1 MVFLK
6 CDNIK
11 LYYFINFCF
20 KDAIKPNFYIYYANY
35 FFLKKKPSI
44 YHVFKPGTREGIN
57 TQAYISCFPVTR
69 QRLSIGSTIRQKA
82 GWFHCDG
89 D

>member
-1 MVFLK
+1 MLLNQIFIFIMLIIFLK
-6 CDNIK
+6 
-11 LYYFINFCF
+11 
-20 KDAIKPNFYIYYANY
+20 
-35 FFLKKKPSI
+35 KKKPSI

>member
-35 FFLKKKPSI
+35 FFKKKNRAFTMYSNLELE
-44 YHVFKPGTREGIN
+44 KE
-57 TQAYISCFPVTR
+57 
-69 QRLSIGSTIRQKA
+69 
-82 GWFHCDG
+82 
-89 D
+89 

>member
-1 MVFLK
+1 MLL
-6 CDNIK
+6 NQI
-11 LYYFINFCF
+11 FIF
-20 KDAIKPNFYIYYANY
+20 IMLIII
-35 FFLKKKPSI
+35 FLKKKPSI

-69 QRLSIGSTIRQKA
+69 QHLSIGSTIRQKA

>member
-35 FFLKKKPSI
+35 YFF
-44 YHVFKPGTREGIN
+44 
-57 TQAYISCFPVTR
+57 
-69 QRLSIGSTIRQKA
+69 
-82 GWFHCDG
+82 
-89 D
+89 